1 MLKILDRYIIRK
13 FLTTFFF
20 MLGIIMLLAMVFD
33 LSERLSEFI
42 NNQAPISAIILDYY
56 GNFILYSGGDAGT
69 GEFLLFELP
78 DYIWCFC
85 HAVHTYQKETG

>member
-20 MLGIIMLLAMVFD
+20 MLGVIMLLSMVFD

-42 NNQAPISAIILDYY
+42 DNQAPLSAIVFDYY
-56 GNFILYSGGDAGT
+56 LNFILFYGNTFSSMII
-69 GEFLLFELP
+69 FVSV
-78 DYIWCFC
+78 IWF
-85 HAVHTYQKETG
+85 TEKWPKTLR

>member
-42 NNQAPISAIILDYY
+42 NNQAPISAIIVDYY
-56 GNFILYSGGDAGT
+56 GISSCT
-69 GEFLLFELP
+69 MET
-78 DYIWCFC
+78 CFPR
-85 HAVHTYQKETG
+85 

>member
-13 FLTTFFF
+13 FLSTFFF

-42 NNQAPISAIILDYY
+42 NNQAPVSAIIFDYYLNFIVYY
-56 GNFILYSGGDAGT
+56 GNMFSSMIIFVSV
-69 GEFLLFELP
+69 
-78 DYIWCFC
+78 I
-85 HAVHTYQKETG
+85 